1 MDGGQHRHAHAGGL
15 LRGICLGAAH
25 LAHHQDIRVEAQA
38 DIHQRDLIDPL
49 SLILAVASQSVDH
62 RIDHLSIF
70 LPHQLQFAGAVLNGE
85 DAFAVGNRGQQP
97 ACRRGLTGGG
107 CTGHTDGDPIA
118 QKYGKPVQHFL
129 CGCAA
134 AEQILTAEIVA
145 VDNSDRGCNA
155 HILIHHGGFHSRNTG
170 VAGQVSRDQ
179 RAGIIQ
185 HHAGGVE
192 HTTDD
197 GERMFRRIEM
207 LFQFLISAIRI
218 LNFDIPPRVDVD
230 FLNAVSIDVAGQK
243 AILRHLRIDGVRQFR
258 LRHACYGDT
267 LILQVLGDIALK
279 LLFCIFATLRD

>member
-1 MDGGQHRHAHAGGL
+1 MDGSQHRHTHAGGL
-15 LRGICLGAAH
+15 LRCIGLGTAH
-25 LAHHQDIRVEAQA
+25 LAHHQDIWVEAQA
-38 DIHQRDLIDPL
+38 DIYQCNLIDPL
-49 SLILAVASQSVDH
+49 TLIFTVAGQGVDH
-62 RIDHLSIF
+62 RVDYLSIF
-70 LPHQLQFAGAVLNGE
+70 LPHQLQLTGAILDGK
-85 DAFAVGNRGQQP
+85 DAFAIGYGGQQP

-107 CTGHTDGDPIA
+107 GPRHADGDPIA
-118 QKYGKPVQHFL
+118 QKYGKPVQHFF

-134 AEQILTAEIVA
+134 AEQILTVEIVA
-145 VDNSDRGCNA
+145 VDNSDGGGNT
-155 HILIHHGGFHSRNTG
+155 HILIHHGGLHSGNTG

-179 RAGIIQ
+179 RTGVVQ
-185 HHAGGVE
+185 HHTGGVE
-192 HTTDD
+192 HTADD
-197 GERMFRRIEM
+197 SEGVFRRIEM

-218 LNFDIPPRVDVD
+218 LHFNISPRVDVD

>member
-1 MDGGQHRHAHAGGL
+1 M
-15 LRGICLGAAH
+15 
-25 LAHHQDIRVEAQA
+25 
-38 DIHQRDLIDPL
+38 
-49 SLILAVASQSVDH
+49 DH

-85 DAFAVGNRGQQP
+85 DAFAVGYGGQQP

-107 CTGHTDGDPIA
+107 GSRHTDGDPIA

-129 CGCAA
+129 CGRTAA
-134 AEQILTAEIVA
+134 QQILTAEIVT
-145 VDNSDRGCNA
+145 VDDSDGGGNA
-155 HILIHHGGFHSRNTG
+155 HILIHHRGLHSGDTG

-179 RAGIIQ
+179 RAGVIQ

-218 LNFDIPPRVDVD
+218 LHFNIPPRVDVD
-230 FLNAVSIDVAGQK
+230 FLNAVGVNIAGQK
-243 AILRHLRIDGVRQFR
+243 AELRHLGIDGVHQFR
-258 LRHACYGDT
+258 LRHVRNSDAF
-267 LILQVLGDIALK
+267 ILQVLGDVALE